1 MLGHLVWKFSVD
13 FTWNANHFWI
23 QLAKLLSMCE
33 KNCQISHAF
42 MMFRIKDFDCKS
54 NVKMELNNKEPNNG
68 SLDKLNHIL
77 LHHFRPSQH
86 GWTHICARPE
96 LKSRT
101 SKRISAMAS
110 NLCSSWRSFP
120 EKPCKSPT
128 VARWGSTKSPMSTR
142 LWTSSPAKASNL
154 SLSVLK
160 VKIKIF
166 NDFWIEEENNDDYVG
181 GEYEIENNA
190 LKSIIFCSASKVIKV
205 QFQGR
210 IGACFQNP
218 AISQCFQKSSKLSHF
233 LKNFPKNHTF

>member
-1 MLGHLVWKFSVD
+1 
-13 FTWNANHFWI
+13 
-23 QLAKLLSMCE
+23 MCE

-190 LKSIIFCSASKVIKV
+190 LKSIIFCVL
-205 QFQGR
+205 
-210 IGACFQNP
+210 
-218 AISQCFQKSSKLSHF
+218 QKS
-233 LKNFPKNHTF
+233 

>member
-13 FTWNANHFWI
+13 FTWNAKHFWI

-166 NDFWIEEENNDDYVG
+166 
-181 GEYEIENNA
+181 
-190 LKSIIFCSASKVIKV
+190 
-205 QFQGR
+205 
-210 IGACFQNP
+210 
-218 AISQCFQKSSKLSHF
+218 
-233 LKNFPKNHTF
+233 